1 MNLLI
6 FLDINN
12 TFAKVTI
19 IFHSCKCFTTKC
31 SVLLYFYY
39 KRFLKSRRN
48 LAFVIIVHEHMD
60 RTKVENA
67 IKWHK
72 Y

>member
-6 FLDINN
+6 FLDIKIRLQNN
-12 TFAKVTI
+12 NY
-19 IFHSCKCFTTKC
+19 FHSCKCFTTKC
-31 SVLLYFYY
+31 SVLLHFYY

-48 LAFVIIVHEHMD
+48 LAFVIIVHEHAD
-60 RTKVENA
+60 RTKAENE